1 MRPLVAP
8 GQAAP
13 RVTQLARGRR
23 PAGAARGKEMHS
35 QLPTLGSRR
44 VGLGPR
50 PSRRAIAGTHEA
62 PSHVANV
69 STGGSDS
76 GAHAQG
82 ITGGDATV
90 SGTTLLV
97 SIHGKLDYGLQMG
110 ISGDDKEFGDWKP
123 ERAYILKWTEGDVW
137 TARVDLPSTVKE
149 VEYKLLTTYKGK
161 EFDWEDYE
169 NRTLDLTPGGGDA
182 ICRVSGEYGK
192 ALDVQITPRPAGMP
206 AAPAA
211 PGPDAA
217 YTGGAAQRQ
226 GQHAQQHLNVNNITS
241 QPAASLT
248 RVTIRRALRAHTG
261 SHGGSSGR
269 EEDAGRD
276 QFGSP
281 RLLQGNLAVDFQR
294 RRREHH
300 VVQTE
305 RDGRVLAVV
314 QRARGAREGGC
325 ARLRTRCRGQRA
337 RDGVRMEC
345 RKGLNYS
352 ARTRDDPRSGTP
364 TTSTSLRARVRACG
378 RS

>member
-217 YTGGAAQRQ
+217 YTGGAA
-226 GQHAQQHLNVNNITS
+226 
-241 QPAASLT
+241 
-248 RVTIRRALRAHTG
+248 
-261 SHGGSSGR
+261 
-269 EEDAGRD
+269 
-276 QFGSP
+276 
-281 RLLQGNLAVDFQR
+281 
-294 RRREHH
+294 
-300 VVQTE
+300 
-305 RDGRVLAVV
+305 
-314 QRARGAREGGC
+314 
-325 ARLRTRCRGQRA
+325 
-337 RDGVRMEC
+337 
-345 RKGLNYS
+345 
-352 ARTRDDPRSGTP
+352 
-364 TTSTSLRARVRACG
+364 
-378 RS
+378 